1 MGSLSHETLYP
12 KDRLDARKKTRRKE
26 LSVPA
31 NRPAD
36 EELDGELD
44 LLGEGG
50 DDGLLEPGRS
60 VVFATL
66 EVCLCVLVRHYPDL
80 SPRAASINSVMAMQ
94 VLSRVRVR
102 QLGLSTCRSFIPLIP
117 ARPQAKS
124 RMKGRRLTDEQSRLV
139 SSALSSLSALP
150 ALCSPQGAITV
161 LPSVLW
167 LLTGVLKEASWRDER
182 LGEDSASVAANL

>member
-1 MGSLSHETLYP
+1 M
-12 KDRLDARKKTRRKE
+12 
-26 LSVPA
+26 PA

-94 VLSRVRVR
+94 VRARASIGSADNLVAVHSYPSSPPACRPSR
-102 QLGLSTCRSFIPLIP
+102 
-117 ARPQAKS
+117 
-124 RMKGRRLTDEQSRLV
+124 E
-139 SSALSSLSALP
+139 
-150 ALCSPQGAITV
+150 
-161 LPSVLW
+161 
-167 LLTGVLKEASWRDER
+167 
-182 LGEDSASVAANL
+182 

>member
-1 MGSLSHETLYP
+1 M
-12 KDRLDARKKTRRKE
+12 
-26 LSVPA
+26 PA

-94 VLSRVRVR
+94 VRARARASIGSADNLPFVHSP
-102 QLGLSTCRSFIPLIP
+102 FHP
-117 ARPQAKS
+117 ARRPS
-124 RMKGRRLTDEQSRLV
+124 RE
-139 SSALSSLSALP
+139 
-150 ALCSPQGAITV
+150 
-161 LPSVLW
+161 
-167 LLTGVLKEASWRDER
+167 
-182 LGEDSASVAANL
+182 